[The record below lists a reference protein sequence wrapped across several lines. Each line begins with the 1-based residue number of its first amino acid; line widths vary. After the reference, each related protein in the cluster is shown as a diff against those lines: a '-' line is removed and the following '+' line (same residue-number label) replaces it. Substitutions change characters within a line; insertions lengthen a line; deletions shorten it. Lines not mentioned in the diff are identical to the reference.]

1 MMNNTQALYKV
12 HFQDQFG
19 SATIT
24 CYTQEEYNDTL
35 ENLRN
40 DPYAEDIW
48 CEYWDQEE
56 GWQA

>member
-1 MMNNTQALYKV
+1 MNNTQQALYKV

-24 CYTQEEYNDTL
+24 CDTCEEYNDTM

-56 GWQA
+56 GWTA